1 MTRAYRPPRT
11 RPLRDMARLFWAG
24 LQYPGEAA
32 AMVSILPIV
41 GLIYGVL
48 G

>member
-11 RPLRDMARLFWAG
+11 RPFRDMARLFWAG

-32 AMVSILPIV
+32 TCIATVAAI
-41 GLIYGVL
+41 GLILGVL